1 MVYVRT
7 KGGNHAKLAP
17 MNNLPYG
24 TLRAFLTPFLMVLF
38 RPKVKGLRNV
48 PASGPLIL
56 ASNHLSF
63 SDSIFMPL
71 VVPRKVTFL
80 AKSEYFTSPGPKGL
94 LKKLTF
100 IALGQVPVDRS
111 GGRRSE
117 AALITGLEVLAGGNS
132 LGIYPE
138 GTRSPDGR
146 LYKGRTG
153 IARLAIESGAVDC
166 VFVSDGISSLIEKIS
181 LCSEPYPDYA
191 IRELVP
197 QFEDLNISQEGF
209 QNASVALDTLES
221 KETQVLKAFCQLK
234 SIADIA
240 KQTQIS
246 KVKVEEVLTKIQT
259 LLMLDTRS
267 QLVLRMYRFGALAL

>member
-1 MVYVRT
+1 
-7 KGGNHAKLAP
+7 

-24 TLRAFLTPFLMVLF
+24 ILRAFLTPFLMILF
-38 RPKVKGLRNV
+38 RPKVKGLRHV
-48 PASGPLIL
+48 PGTGPVII

-117 AALITGLEVLAGGNS
+117 AALITGLKVLAEGKC

-153 IARLAIESGAVDC
+153 IARLAIESGAPIIPVAM
-166 VFVSDGISSLIEKIS
+166 FNTEKIQPTGTLMPKVMRVEMIFGEPMYFEGDS
-181 LCSEPYPDYA
+181 TDLLHLRDVTDKIMSTIQELSRQEYVDTYATKAKKSSE
-191 IRELVP
+191 
-197 QFEDLNISQEGF
+197 EDEG
-209 QNASVALDTLES
+209 
-221 KETQVLKAFCQLK
+221 
-234 SIADIA
+234 
-240 KQTQIS
+240 
-246 KVKVEEVLTKIQT
+246 
-259 LLMLDTRS
+259 
-267 QLVLRMYRFGALAL
+267 

>member
-1 MVYVRT
+1 
-7 KGGNHAKLAP
+7 

-24 TLRAFLTPFLMVLF
+24 ILRAFLTPFLMVLF
-38 RPKVKGLRNV
+38 RPKVKGLRHV
-48 PASGPLIL
+48 PGSGPVII

-117 AALITGLEVLAGGNS
+117 AALITGLKVLAEGKC

-146 LYKGRTG
+146 LYRGRSG
-153 IARLAIESGAVDC
+153 IARLAIESGSPVIPVAM
-166 VFVSDGISSLIEKIS
+166 FNTEKIQPTGTVVPKVMRVEMIFG
-181 LCSEPYPDYA
+181 EPMYFEGDSTDLQHLRDVTDKIMHTIQALSGQEYVDTYA
-191 IRELVP
+191 TKAKKST
-197 QFEDLNISQEGF
+197 EDDEG
-209 QNASVALDTLES
+209 
-221 KETQVLKAFCQLK
+221 
-234 SIADIA
+234 
-240 KQTQIS
+240 
-246 KVKVEEVLTKIQT
+246 
-259 LLMLDTRS
+259 
-267 QLVLRMYRFGALAL
+267 

>member
-1 MVYVRT
+1 
-7 KGGNHAKLAP
+7 

-24 TLRAFLTPFLMVLF
+24 VLRAFLTPFLMVLF
-38 RPKVKGLRNV
+38 RPKVKGLRHV
-48 PASGPLIL
+48 PGSGPVII

-117 AALITGLEVLAGGNS
+117 AALITGLKVLAEGKC

-153 IARLAIESGAVDC
+153 IARLAIESGAPIIPVAM
-166 VFVSDGISSLIEKIS
+166 FNTEKIQPTGTVVPKVMRVEMIFG
-181 LCSEPYPDYA
+181 EPMYFEGDSTDLQHLRDVTDKIMQTIQALSGQEYVDTYA
-191 IRELVP
+191 TKAKKNL
-197 QFEDLNISQEGF
+197 ED
-209 QNASVALDTLES
+209 DES
-221 KETQVLKAFCQLK
+221 
-234 SIADIA
+234 
-240 KQTQIS
+240 
-246 KVKVEEVLTKIQT
+246 
-259 LLMLDTRS
+259 
-267 QLVLRMYRFGALAL
+267 

>member
-1 MVYVRT
+1 
-7 KGGNHAKLAP
+7 

-24 TLRAFLTPFLMVLF
+24 ILRAFLTPFLMILF

-48 PASGPLIL
+48 PGNGPLII

-117 AALITGLEVLAGGNS
+117 AALITGLKILAEGKC

-153 IARLAIESGAVDC
+153 IARLAIESGAPIIPVAM
-166 VFVSDGISSLIEKIS
+166 FNTEKIQPTGTVVPKVMRVGMIFGEPMYFEGDSTDLLHLRDVTDKIMSTIQEMSGQEYVDIYATKAKKS
-181 LCSEPYPDYA
+181 LD
-191 IRELVP
+191 
-197 QFEDLNISQEGF
+197 ED
-209 QNASVALDTLES
+209 ES
-221 KETQVLKAFCQLK
+221 
-234 SIADIA
+234 
-240 KQTQIS
+240 
-246 KVKVEEVLTKIQT
+246 
-259 LLMLDTRS
+259 
-267 QLVLRMYRFGALAL
+267 

>member
-1 MVYVRT
+1 
-7 KGGNHAKLAP
+7 

-24 TLRAFLTPFLMVLF
+24 TLRAFLTPFLMILF

-48 PASGPLIL
+48 PASGPLII

-117 AALITGLEVLAGGNS
+117 AALITGLQVLSEGKC

-153 IARLAIESGAVDC
+153 IARLAIESGAPVIP
-166 VFVSDGISSLIEKIS
+166 VAMFNTEKIQPTGQVIPNIQRVGMTFG
-181 LCSEPYPDYA
+181 EPMYFDGDSSDLAYLRVVTDQ
-191 IRELVP
+191 IMNRIQEL
-197 QFEDLNISQEGF
+197 SGQEY
-209 QNASVALDTLES
+209 
-221 KETQVLKAFCQLK
+221 
-234 SIADIA
+234 
-240 KQTQIS
+240 
-246 KVKVEEVLTKIQT
+246 VEEYAVKAKKKGKTSSEE
-259 LLMLDTRS
+259 DS
-267 QLVLRMYRFGALAL
+267 E

>member
-1 MVYVRT
+1 
-7 KGGNHAKLAP
+7 

-24 TLRAFLTPFLMVLF
+24 ILRAFLTPFLMLAF

-48 PASGPLIL
+48 PTSGPVIL

-80 AKSEYFTSPGPKGL
+80 AKSEYFTSPGLKGL
-94 LKKLTF
+94 AKKLTF

-117 AALITGLEVLAGGNS
+117 AALITGLQLLAEGDCI
-132 LGIYPE
+132 GIYPE

-153 IARLAIESGAVDC
+153 IARLAIESGAPIIPVAM
-166 VFVSDGISSLIEKIS
+166 FNTEKIQPTGTVIPKVMRVKMIFG
-181 LCSEPYPDYA
+181 EPMYFEGDSSNLPFLRECTDALMNEIQRLSGQEYVDIYA
-191 IRELVP
+191 
-197 QFEDLNISQEGF
+197 SKAKEG
-209 QNASVALDTLES
+209 ES
-221 KETQVLKAFCQLK
+221 
-234 SIADIA
+234 D
-240 KQTQIS
+240 
-246 KVKVEEVLTKIQT
+246 
-259 LLMLDTRS
+259 
-267 QLVLRMYRFGALAL
+267 

>member
-1 MVYVRT
+1 
-7 KGGNHAKLAP
+7 
-17 MNNLPYG
+17 
-24 TLRAFLTPFLMVLF
+24 MVLF

-48 PASGPLIL
+48 PVNGPLII

-117 AALITGLEVLAGGNS
+117 AALITGLKVLAEGKC

-153 IARLAIESGAVDC
+153 IARLAIESGAQV
-166 VFVSDGISSLIEKIS
+166 VPVAMFNTEKIQPTGTVVPKVMRVEMIFG
-181 LCSEPYPDYA
+181 EPMTFSGDSS
-191 IRELVP
+191 
-197 QFEDLNISQEGF
+197 DLQYLRQVTDQIME
-209 QNASVALDTLES
+209 
-221 KETQVLKAFCQLK
+221 KIQVLSGQEYVDEYAVKAKK
-234 SIADIA
+234 S
-240 KQTQIS
+240 Q
-246 KVKVEEVLTKIQT
+246 
-259 LLMLDTRS
+259 
-267 QLVLRMYRFGALAL
+267 

>member
-1 MVYVRT
+1 
-7 KGGNHAKLAP
+7 

-24 TLRAFLTPFLMVLF
+24 ILRAFLTPFLMILF
-38 RPKVKGLRNV
+38 RPKVKGLRQV
-48 PASGPLIL
+48 PGTGPVII

-117 AALITGLEVLAGGNS
+117 AALITGLKVLAEGKC

-153 IARLAIESGAVDC
+153 IARLAIESGAPIIPVAM
-166 VFVSDGISSLIEKIS
+166 FNTEKIQPTGTVVPKVMRVEMIFGEPMYFEGDS
-181 LCSEPYPDYA
+181 TDLLHLRDITDKIMSTIQALSGQEYVDTYATKAKKSSE
-191 IRELVP
+191 E
-197 QFEDLNISQEGF
+197 EEG
-209 QNASVALDTLES
+209 
-221 KETQVLKAFCQLK
+221 
-234 SIADIA
+234 
-240 KQTQIS
+240 
-246 KVKVEEVLTKIQT
+246 
-259 LLMLDTRS
+259 
-267 QLVLRMYRFGALAL
+267 

>member
-1 MVYVRT
+1 
-7 KGGNHAKLAP
+7 

-24 TLRAFLTPFLMVLF
+24 TLRAFLTPFLMILF

-48 PASGPLIL
+48 PASGPLII

-117 AALITGLEVLAGGNS
+117 AAIITGLQVLSEGKC

-153 IARLAIESGAVDC
+153 IARLAIESGAPIIPVAM
-166 VFVSDGISSLIEKIS
+166 FNTEKIQPTGQVIPNIQRVGMTFGEPMYFDGDS
-181 LCSEPYPDYA
+181 TDLAHLRVVTDQIMNRIQELSGQEYVDEYAVKAKKSGKTSSEDEA
-191 IRELVP
+191 E
-197 QFEDLNISQEGF
+197 
-209 QNASVALDTLES
+209 
-221 KETQVLKAFCQLK
+221 
-234 SIADIA
+234 
-240 KQTQIS
+240 
-246 KVKVEEVLTKIQT
+246 
-259 LLMLDTRS
+259 
-267 QLVLRMYRFGALAL
+267 

>member
-1 MVYVRT
+1 VL
-7 KGGNHAKLAP
+7 ND
-17 MNNLPYG
+17 LPYG
-24 TLRAFLTPFLMVLF
+24 ALRAFLTPFLMLAF
-38 RPKVKGLRNV
+38 RPKVRGLRNV
-48 PASGPLIL
+48 PAKGAVII

-117 AALITGLEVLAGGNS
+117 AALITGLKVLADGDCI
-132 LGIYPE
+132 GIYPE

-153 IARLAIESGAVDC
+153 IARLAIESGAPV
-166 VFVSDGISSLIEKIS
+166 
-181 LCSEPYPDYA
+181 
-191 IRELVP
+191 VP
-197 QFEDLNISQEGF
+197 
-209 QNASVALDTLES
+209 VAMSNTD
-221 KETQVLKAFCQLK
+221 
-234 SIADIA
+234 
-240 KQTQIS
+240 
-246 KVKVEEVLTKIQT
+246 KIQPT
-259 LLMLDTRS
+259 GKVIPNVKRVGMSFGKPMYFDGDSTDLQHLDRKST
-267 QLVLRMYRFGALAL
+267 V

>member
-1 MVYVRT
+1 M
-7 KGGNHAKLAP
+7 L
-17 MNNLPYG
+17 NNLPYG
-24 TLRAFLTPFLMVLF
+24 VLRAFLTPFLMSAF

-48 PASGPLIL
+48 PGKGPVII

-117 AALITGLEVLAGGNS
+117 AALLTGLKILAEGNC

-153 IARLAIESGAVDC
+153 IARLAIESGA
-166 VFVSDGISSLIEKIS
+166 
-181 LCSEPYPDYA
+181 A
-191 IRELVP
+191 IIP
-197 QFEDLNISQEGF
+197 
-209 QNASVALDTLES
+209 VAMSNTD
-221 KETQVLKAFCQLK
+221 
-234 SIADIA
+234 
-240 KQTQIS
+240 
-246 KVKVEEVLTKIQT
+246 KIQPT
-259 LLMLDTRS
+259 GKVIPNLHRVGMIFGEPMYFNGDSTDL
-267 QLVLRMYRFGALAL
+267 QYLRVVTDQIMKKIQEMSGQEYIDIYAPKKSKPDDINVSGEED

>member
-1 MVYVRT
+1 
-7 KGGNHAKLAP
+7 

-24 TLRAFLTPFLMVLF
+24 ILRAFLTPFLMILF

-48 PASGPLIL
+48 PGNGPVII

-117 AALITGLEVLAGGNS
+117 AALITGLKILAEGKC

-153 IARLAIESGAVDC
+153 IARLAIESGAPIIPVAM
-166 VFVSDGISSLIEKIS
+166 FNTEKIQPTGTVVPKVMRVGMIFGEPMYFEGDSTDLLHLRVVTDKIMSTIQEMSGQEYVDIYATKAKKS
-181 LCSEPYPDYA
+181 LE
-191 IRELVP
+191 
-197 QFEDLNISQEGF
+197 ED
-209 QNASVALDTLES
+209 ES
-221 KETQVLKAFCQLK
+221 
-234 SIADIA
+234 
-240 KQTQIS
+240 
-246 KVKVEEVLTKIQT
+246 
-259 LLMLDTRS
+259 
-267 QLVLRMYRFGALAL
+267 

>member
-1 MVYVRT
+1 M
-7 KGGNHAKLAP
+7 L
-17 MNNLPYG
+17 
-24 TLRAFLTPFLMVLF
+24 LF
-38 RPKVKGLRNV
+38 RPKVTGLRNV
-48 PASGPLIL
+48 PINGPVII

-117 AALITGLEVLAGGNS
+117 AALITGLKVLAEGNC

-153 IARLAIESGAVDC
+153 IARLAMESGAPIIPV
-166 VFVSDGISSLIEKIS
+166 
-181 LCSEPYPDYA
+181 A
-191 IRELVP
+191 M
-197 QFEDLNISQEGF
+197 FETD
-209 QNASVALDTLES
+209 
-221 KETQVLKAFCQLK
+221 
-234 SIADIA
+234 
-240 KQTQIS
+240 
-246 KVKVEEVLTKIQT
+246 KIQPTGKVIPKIMRVRMIFGEPIYLSGDSSNLQLLRDATDSLMRT
-259 LLMLDTRS
+259 LQEMSGQEYVDIYATKRKTEIDEE
-267 QLVLRMYRFGALAL
+267 G

>member
-1 MVYVRT
+1 
-7 KGGNHAKLAP
+7 

-24 TLRAFLTPFLMVLF
+24 ILRAFLTPFLMILF

-48 PASGPLIL
+48 PGTGPVII

-117 AALITGLEVLAGGNS
+117 AALITGLKVLAEGKC

-153 IARLAIESGAVDC
+153 IARLAIESGAPIIPVAM
-166 VFVSDGISSLIEKIS
+166 FNTEKIQPTGTVVPKVMRVEMIFGEPMYFEGDSSDLLYLRDVTDKIMATIQS
-181 LCSEPYPDYA
+181 LSGQEYVDTYA
-191 IRELVP
+191 TKAKRNLE
-197 QFEDLNISQEGF
+197 EEG
-209 QNASVALDTLES
+209 
-221 KETQVLKAFCQLK
+221 
-234 SIADIA
+234 
-240 KQTQIS
+240 
-246 KVKVEEVLTKIQT
+246 
-259 LLMLDTRS
+259 
-267 QLVLRMYRFGALAL
+267 

>member
-1 MVYVRT
+1 
-7 KGGNHAKLAP
+7 
-17 MNNLPYG
+17 
-24 TLRAFLTPFLMVLF
+24 MVLF
-38 RPKVKGLRNV
+38 RPKVKGLRHV
-48 PASGPLIL
+48 PGSGPVII

-117 AALITGLEVLAGGNS
+117 AALITGLKVLAEGKC

-146 LYKGRTG
+146 LYKGRSG
-153 IARLAIESGAVDC
+153 IARLAIESGSPVIPVAM
-166 VFVSDGISSLIEKIS
+166 FNTEKIQPTGTVVPKVMRVEMIFG
-181 LCSEPYPDYA
+181 EPMYFEGDSTDLQHLRDVTDKIMHTIQALSGQEYVDTYA
-191 IRELVP
+191 TKAKKST
-197 QFEDLNISQEGF
+197 EDDEG
-209 QNASVALDTLES
+209 
-221 KETQVLKAFCQLK
+221 
-234 SIADIA
+234 
-240 KQTQIS
+240 
-246 KVKVEEVLTKIQT
+246 
-259 LLMLDTRS
+259 
-267 QLVLRMYRFGALAL
+267 

>member
-1 MVYVRT
+1 
-7 KGGNHAKLAP
+7 
-17 MNNLPYG
+17 
-24 TLRAFLTPFLMVLF
+24 MVLF
-38 RPKVKGLRNV
+38 RPKVKGLRHV
-48 PASGPLIL
+48 PGSGPVII

-117 AALITGLEVLAGGNS
+117 AALITGLKVLAEGKC

-153 IARLAIESGAVDC
+153 IARLAIESGAPIIPVAM
-166 VFVSDGISSLIEKIS
+166 FNTEKIQPTGTVVPKVMRVEMIFG
-181 LCSEPYPDYA
+181 EPMYFDGDSSDLLYLRDVTDKIMRTIQGLSGQEYVDTYA
-191 IRELVP
+191 TKAKK
-197 QFEDLNISQEGF
+197 NQEEE
-209 QNASVALDTLES
+209 ES
-221 KETQVLKAFCQLK
+221 
-234 SIADIA
+234 
-240 KQTQIS
+240 
-246 KVKVEEVLTKIQT
+246 
-259 LLMLDTRS
+259 
-267 QLVLRMYRFGALAL
+267 

>member
-1 MVYVRT
+1 
-7 KGGNHAKLAP
+7 

-24 TLRAFLTPFLMVLF
+24 ILRAFLTPFLMILF
-38 RPKVKGLRNV
+38 RPKVKGLRRV
-48 PASGPLIL
+48 PASGPLII

-117 AALITGLEVLAGGNS
+117 AALITGLKVLAEGKC

-153 IARLAIESGAVDC
+153 IARLAIESGAPIIPVAM
-166 VFVSDGISSLIEKIS
+166 FNTEKIQPTGTVVPKVMRVKMIFGEPMYFEGDS
-181 LCSEPYPDYA
+181 TDLQYLRDVTDQIMATIQEMSGQEYVDTYATKAKKSAEESED
-191 IRELVP
+191 
-197 QFEDLNISQEGF
+197 
-209 QNASVALDTLES
+209 
-221 KETQVLKAFCQLK
+221 
-234 SIADIA
+234 
-240 KQTQIS
+240 
-246 KVKVEEVLTKIQT
+246 
-259 LLMLDTRS
+259 
-267 QLVLRMYRFGALAL
+267 

>member
-1 MVYVRT
+1 MI
-7 KGGNHAKLAP
+7 
-17 MNNLPYG
+17 
-24 TLRAFLTPFLMVLF
+24 LF
-38 RPKVKGLRNV
+38 RPKVKGLRHV
-48 PASGPLIL
+48 PGTGPVII

-117 AALITGLEVLAGGNS
+117 AALITGLKVLAEGKC

-153 IARLAIESGAVDC
+153 IARLAIESGAPIIPVAM
-166 VFVSDGISSLIEKIS
+166 FNTEKIQPTGTVMPKVMRVEMIFGEPMYFEGDS
-181 LCSEPYPDYA
+181 TDLLHLRDVTDKIMSTIQELSGQEYVDIYATKAKKSSE
-191 IRELVP
+191 
-197 QFEDLNISQEGF
+197 EDEG
-209 QNASVALDTLES
+209 
-221 KETQVLKAFCQLK
+221 
-234 SIADIA
+234 
-240 KQTQIS
+240 
-246 KVKVEEVLTKIQT
+246 
-259 LLMLDTRS
+259 
-267 QLVLRMYRFGALAL
+267 